1 MKIKFPIF
9 VLLFLGGIVFL
20 TSLSLP
26 ASAAPAPQYTFFP
39 TPTPGPD
46 GRIVYIVQENDSIWR
61 IAAIFNISLDRLYEI
76 NKWTETHT
84 IQPGDEV
91 YLGLGGPAAVTPTA
105 GPSPTPKPVTPTVTP
120 EPGWGI
126 LCVIL
131 YNDTN
136 GSSTREEDE
145 VALPGGAISVV
156 ERTGKDSRTAQSD
169 EYDNSSVCNWSED
182 YGWALATGFVLF
194 SDLPEGEYNVS
205 VAVPDGYNATTVTD
219 RSFKLEAGS
228 TNYLDFGAQANAE
241 TVAADP
247 GELPQTPV
255 TPETPRS
262 ISPLLLIGGVLFLL
276 GGLGLG
282 VYAFLL
288 RKPG

>member
-1 MKIKFPIF
+1 MKLKISLFG
-9 VLLFLGGIVFL
+9 LLCVAGVVFIA
-20 TSLSLP
+20 SLSLP

-61 IAAIFNISLDRLYEI
+61 IAAIFNISLDKLYEI
-76 NKWTETHT
+76 NKWTDAHT

-91 YLGLGGPAAVTPTA
+91 FLGLGGPAAISPTP
-105 GPSPTPKPVTPTVTP
+105 GPSPTPAPVTPTPTP

-156 ERTGKDSRTAQSD
+156 ERTGKDSRTAKSD
-169 EYDNSSVCNWSED
+169 EYDNDSVCNWD
-182 YGWALATGFVLF
+182 YDNGWALATGFVMF
-194 SDLPEGEYNVS
+194 EQLPEGEYNVS
-205 VAVPDGYNATTVTD
+205 AAIPDGYNATTVTD
-219 RSFKLEAGS
+219 RSFKLQAGS
-228 TNYLDFGAQANAE
+228 INYLDFGAQANAE
-241 TVAADP
+241 TVAAEP
-247 GELPQTPV
+247 EIITETPDA
-255 TPETPRS
+255 PRS
-262 ISPLLLIGGVLFLL
+262 ISPVLLIGGVLFLL
-276 GGLGLG
+276 GGIGLG